1 MQTVQ
6 AQKEKGGEEMIQV
19 ELFCS
24 QYLDSLQNAL
34 NEFLPTVKK
43 LVDIKF
49 STSDNFR
56 EAMVIYETE
65 AAE

>member
-1 MQTVQ
+1 
-6 AQKEKGGEEMIQV
+6 MIQV
-19 ELFCS
+19 KTFCC
-24 QYLDSLQNAL
+24 QWADVLETEI

-43 LVDIKF
+43 LVDIKYA
-49 STSDNFR
+49 SSDKFF